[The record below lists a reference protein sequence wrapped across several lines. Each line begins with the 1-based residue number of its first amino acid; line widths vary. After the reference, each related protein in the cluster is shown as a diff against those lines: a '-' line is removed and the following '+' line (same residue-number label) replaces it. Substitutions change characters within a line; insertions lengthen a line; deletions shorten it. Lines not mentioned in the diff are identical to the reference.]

1 MAATERVAG
10 QPKVESLSCI
20 QSPASCVPNPES
32 FSCHCDFDCGQLK
45 VQPSELA
52 VAGVRSLISHKL
64 LPIWHTSAPESPSCV
79 TKFVKVKHKVSRW
92 LENAN
97 GLDISSAL
105 VASALLMTS
114 WALIF
119 TLARLTALF
128 FPPFV
133 FRLPPHQY

>member
-1 MAATERVAG
+1 
-10 QPKVESLSCI
+10 
-20 QSPASCVPNPES
+20 
-32 FSCHCDFDCGQLK
+32 
-45 VQPSELA
+45 
-52 VAGVRSLISHKL
+52 
-64 LPIWHTSAPESPSCV
+64 
-79 TKFVKVKHKVSRW
+79 